1 MLSQEEFEKLII
13 DIDCWSHEEEI
24 NFDDSEDTYSG
35 GNQVITLEV
44 LFDILE
50 DYKKKEN

>member
-1 MLSQEEFEKLII
+1 MLTQEEFERLVI

-24 NFDDSEDTYSG
+24 NFDESEGTYSG
-35 GNQVITLEV
+35 GDRVITLEV

-50 DYKKKEN
+50 DYKRKEN